1 MSPTPPIR
9 SSSWKWWICAL
20 LLFASAINY
29 MDRQTLANAARR
41 ITEQFHLREEQYGN
55 LEFVFG
61 WAFLAGSLFFGVL
74 VDRVSVRWLYPVVLL
89 LWSVVGFA
97 TGLVNSYGSL
107 LICRTML
114 GLFEAGHW
122 PCAIKTT
129 QCLLEPKDR
138 PMGNGLL
145 QSGTSI
151 GAIVTPLIM
160 RAMLT
165 PELGSW
171 RLPFQ
176 AIGAIGLLW
185 IFVWLAMVRG
195 GDLRPRPVVEN
206 PAAGSAGNAASF
218 WRLIFSRR
226 MLVLYVTV
234 ACINTCWQ
242 ILRAWLPKFLQQ
254 GRGYPET
261 EALSFNALFYLA
273 TDVGCLGAGALTLWL
288 HRRGLSVHGSRRLV
302 FGAGALMA
310 ALTTLVAILTKGPM
324 LLAFLL
330 VAGAGALGVWPVYHS
345 LTQEISAEHQGKII
359 GMLSIA
365 AWAFSSP
372 AQKFF
377 GRLIDRTGSF
387 DLGLAVDG
395 WLPLVAFLFLLLF
408 WNAKASVE
416 KANKTV

>member
-1 MSPTPPIR
+1 MR

-20 LLFASAINY
+20 LLLASAINY
-29 MDRQTLANAARR
+29 MDRQTLSNAARR

-55 LEFVFG
+55 LEFDFG

-89 LWSVVGFA
+89 LWSAVGFA

-145 QSGTSI
+145 QTGTSI

-195 GDLRPRPVVEN
+195 GDLRPRPVAEN
-206 PAAGSAGNAASF
+206 PAAGSGGNAASF

-226 MLVLYVTV
+226 MLVLYLTV

-242 ILRAWLPKFLQQ
+242 ILRAWLP
-254 GRGYPET
+254 
-261 EALSFNALFYLA
+261 
-273 TDVGCLGAGALTLWL
+273 
-288 HRRGLSVHGSRRLV
+288 
-302 FGAGALMA
+302 
-310 ALTTLVAILTKGPM
+310 
-324 LLAFLL
+324 
-330 VAGAGALGVWPVYHS
+330 
-345 LTQEISAEHQGKII
+345 
-359 GMLSIA
+359 
-365 AWAFSSP
+365 
-372 AQKFF
+372 
-377 GRLIDRTGSF
+377 
-387 DLGLAVDG
+387 
-395 WLPLVAFLFLLLF
+395 
-408 WNAKASVE
+408 
-416 KANKTV
+416 